1 MKLSLKSTVA
11 ALIREVRSYQANQA
25 GNIGMILGLSI
36 IPMILAAGS
45 AIDFSRVA
53 NAKSNLI
60 SGLDSAGLYAA
71 TITGKTEGEMKTLA
85 QNYLNANYTNASDAP
100 LTEFDLKNYADRVV
114 VTGKVNVKTW
124 FMSVAGITN
133 LDVPATSEISKSGSS
148 VEVSLVLDQTG
159 SMSGTKIANLKTA
172 AKNFIDTVVW
182 DQTVPYYSKVAL
194 VPFTFAVNPGTYA
207 VQARGTIAAGTSTT
221 PGSAKFTFNDASN
234 AARTWNITNCVSERT
249 GAQAY
254 TDSSPAGA
262 PVGRVYD
269 SATTDC
275 DNIPSIIPLT
285 NDKVVLKT
293 AIDNMVAGGTTA
305 GQIGVAWGWYM
316 ISPDFGLWSGASAPG
331 LYTQAKL
338 KKIVVFMT
346 DGEFNTAYCKGVLG
360 KERTD
365 ADNNSAHRI
374 NCNSTNGDPT
384 TQAQSLCTAMK
395 GQNVT
400 VYTIGFQLP
409 TSGPS
414 KTFMQNCAT
423 DSSKFFDAADSAAL
437 SAAFAD
443 IAKNLLDLRV
453 SK

>member
-11 ALIREVRSYQANQA
+11 ALVRKARSYQANQA

-194 VPFTFAVNPGTYA
+194 VPFTFAVNPGSYTVA
-207 VQARGTIAAGTSTT
+207 ARGPITAGTSTT
-221 PGSAKFTFNDASN
+221 PGYANYKFKDSGGTNH
-234 AARTWNITNCVSERT
+234 TYPITNCVSERI
-249 GAQAY
+249 GVH
-254 TDSSPAGA
+254 DSDDSAPTWGVA

-269 SATTDC
+269 NVTTDC

-285 NDKVVLKT
+285 NDKNLLKT
-293 AIDNMVAGGTTA
+293 TIDNMVAGGSTA

-316 ISPDFGLWSGASAPG
+316 ISPNFGLWSGASAPG
-331 LYTQAKL
+331 SYTQPKL

-346 DGEFNTAYCKGVLG
+346 DGEFNTAYYNGVLSKNYNG
-360 KERTD
+360 GSST
-365 ADNNSAHRI
+365 I
-374 NCNSTNGDPT
+374 NGNATNGDPT
-384 TQAQSLCTAMK
+384 TQAQDLCTAMK
-395 GQNVT
+395 GQNIT
-400 VYTIGFQLP
+400 IYTIGFQLP